1 MNRVGITVVLAV
13 ALTATAACAGGG
25 QVAGSTGS
33 SSTFTFGVATDP
45 GNLDPQRS
53 EQEANTQVAA
63 LAYDTPVILTKD
75 RTVEPGIVTKWQSI
89 DPTTWTLTV
98 RTGVTCSDGT
108 TLDAQTVA
116 NNLNYVA
123 NARNASAYANV
134 TVPTGSVASASGDT
148 VTVKLPAPAP
158 FLIQDLGD
166 LPLVCAQGIADRASL
181 TTGSDGSGPYQV
193 TSVVPGDHIDYTLR
207 KDFTPGLAGDTTASA
222 ASLPPKIVV
231 KVVSDATTTAN
242 LLLGGQL
249 NAAIVTG
256 TDQKRLQANGLYTI
270 GLSNLS
276 DQIYFNHTASRP
288 TADTSVRKALVMAMN
303 MPQVIA
309 ADTAGLG
316 TAATG
321 LLGTPKVCT
330 GNTLVKNLPSHDATG
345 AQNLLTQAGWVAGPG
360 GTRTKAGAPLTIVLA
375 YSSDVTTATSAA
387 QAIAAEWKQLGVNVT
402 LVGKPSD
409 QLTSNILGA
418 TVSWDAVVFD
428 LGFATPAQMVPFMSG
443 QGAPKGENF
452 SFIDNATYNSLIAKA
467 STLAGT
473 QGCPDWNAAES
484 ALFQNADAV
493 PTGQTPFA
501 YYGKNATFQVSGY
514 DLILPGTIRTR

>member
-1 MNRVGITVVLAV
+1 MNRVGITAVLAV
-13 ALTATAACAGGG
+13 VLTATAACAGGG
-25 QVAGSTGS
+25 QVADSSGS
-33 SSTFTFGVATDP
+33 SGTFTFGVATDP

-75 RTVEPGIVTKWQSI
+75 RQVEPGVVTKWQSV

-98 RTGVTCSDGT
+98 RAGVTCSDGT
-108 TLDAQTVA
+108 TLDAPTVA

-123 NARNASAYANV
+123 NAKNASAYANV
-134 TVPTGSVASASGDT
+134 TVPTGSVATAAGDT
-148 VTVKLPAPAP
+148 VTIKLPAPAP

-166 LPLVCAQGIADRASL
+166 LPLVCAKGIADRETLA
-181 TTGSDGSGPYQV
+181 TGSDGSGPYQV
-193 TSVVPGDHIDYTLR
+193 TSVVPGNHIEYSLR
-207 KDFTPGLAGDTTASA
+207 KGFTPGLAGDTTATA
-222 ASLPPKIVV
+222 ATLPSKIVV

-249 NAAIVTG
+249 NASIVTG
-256 TDQKRLQANGLYTI
+256 TDQKRLQANGLYTV

-276 DQIYFNHTASRP
+276 DQIYFNHSSSRP
-288 TADTSVRKALVMAMN
+288 TADTYVRKALVMAMN

-316 TAATG
+316 APATG
-321 LLGTPKVCT
+321 LLGTPKVCS
-330 GNTLVKNLPSHDATG
+330 GNTLARNLPAYDANG
-345 AQNLLTQAGWVAGPG
+345 AQSLL
-360 GTRTKAGAPLTIVLA
+360 TRTKTGAPLTIVLA

-387 QAIAAEWKQLGVNVT
+387 QVIAAEWRQLGVNVT

-409 QLTSNILGA
+409 QLTSSILGA

-443 QGAPKGENF
+443 QGAPNGENF
-452 SFIDNATYNSLIAKA
+452 SFIDNATYNGLIAKA

-473 QGCPDWNAAES
+473 QGCADWNAAES
-484 ALFQNADAV
+484 ALFQNADVV

-514 DLILPGTIRTR
+514 DLILPGTIRAQ